1 MTAAAGGEF
10 VPLVQVAAELHT
22 TPAQLRRRSLA
33 GDFPPL
39 LRVSAKHY
47 LLRRVDLQAW
57 QAGRWTTEAAARAA
71 IVAEAVRG
79 EVVNRRAVRRGST
92 LPAPLGSTSM
102 AP

>member
-39 LRVSAKHY
+39 LRVSAKH
-47 LLRRVDLQAW
+47 
-57 QAGRWTTEAAARAA
+57 
-71 IVAEAVRG
+71 
-79 EVVNRRAVRRGST
+79 
-92 LPAPLGSTSM
+92 
-102 AP
+102 